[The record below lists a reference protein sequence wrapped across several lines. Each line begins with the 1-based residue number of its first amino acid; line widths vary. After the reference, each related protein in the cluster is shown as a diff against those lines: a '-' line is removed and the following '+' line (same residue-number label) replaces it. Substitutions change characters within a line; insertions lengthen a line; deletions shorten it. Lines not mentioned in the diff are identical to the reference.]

1 MDWVFIVFAIATVL
15 YTLFL
20 MKEYVADSRIQN
32 SLLEILIDER
42 FELEKKVEIQTQE
55 GVELGEAIKKGK
67 EAVKE
72 LQDVV
77 NNQQIEIRKLE
88 ETRAKKGKFR
98 VE

>member
-1 MDWVFIVFAIATVL
+1 MDWVFMVFAVATVL
-15 YTLFL
+15 YTLIV
-20 MKEYVADSRIQN
+20 MKEHIADARIQN
-32 SLLEILIDER
+32 SLLEILLDER
-42 FELEKKVEIQTQE
+42 VELVNKVEVQQQE
-55 GVELGEAIKKGK
+55 GVEIGEAIKKGK

-88 ETRAKKGKFR
+88 ETMAKKGKFR

>member
-1 MDWVFIVFAIATVL
+1 MDWVFIVFAVATVL
-15 YTLFL
+15 YTLFI
-20 MKEYVADSRIQN
+20 MKEHVADARIQN
-32 SLLEILIDER
+32 VLLEALITER
-42 FELEKKVEIQTQE
+42 FELETKIEAQTLE
-55 GVELGEAIKKGK
+55 SVELNDAIKKGK

-88 ETRAKKGKFR
+88 ETMAKKGKFR